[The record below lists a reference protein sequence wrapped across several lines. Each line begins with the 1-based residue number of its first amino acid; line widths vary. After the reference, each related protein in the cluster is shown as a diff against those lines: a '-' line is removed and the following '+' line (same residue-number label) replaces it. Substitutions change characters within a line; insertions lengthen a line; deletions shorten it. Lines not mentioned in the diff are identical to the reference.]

1 MGNKINPKNKQAMK
15 IYKAATALVLF
26 AAFAYAQDENADES
40 DDDDEDEE
48 PELIDISEMWDEL
61 QTDEDFAAWYA
72 AAEASNDAIVTE
84 WWGYVEDVVAVI
96 DAAVDA

>member
-1 MGNKINPKNKQAMK
+1 MK

-26 AAFAYAQDENADES
+26 AAFAYAQDEDV
-40 DDDDEDEE
+40 DGDDEDDADDADDEDDE

-61 QTDEDFAAWYA
+61 QTDEDFQAWYA
-72 AAEASNDAIVTE
+72 MAEAADDSLVTE
-84 WWGYVEDVVAVI
+84 WWGYVEDVVAVV